1 MATPPKVLCNDDGWI
16 LSTYGPPL
24 TLELMREAMI
34 ATYADSP
41 VDTFL
46 WSVGGHDVFDYETE
60 VGERVGAGYA
70 KEELDENG
78 IRRRA
83 NLAQL
88 IAEHGGPVTAIA
100 GLCREAGLGFYPSV
114 RMNEHYDMATEAY
127 TYSRLRRE
135 HPEYLIGHPREALLP
150 GTQQWGIS
158 TGLNYARPEVRAY
171 MLAILGELID
181 HFDIDGI
188 ELDFMRHPAF
198 FRIEEAYA
206 SRYLATDLV
215 RQVRQR
221 LDTRGQAEGRKLN
234 LAIRVP
240 PTLDDAARI
249 GLDTA
254 AWIEE
259 GLPDLLIAGGGFRPF
274 EMPIAE
280 FVEAAAGTGCR
291 IYGCL
296 EALAGCLDEEKLRG
310 ICSRYWDAGV
320 DGLYLFNYHSLA
332 AAWKHDVLG
341 RLANPAALACADK
354 RYEADSASRE
364 PPTSQLGWSFRN
376 ALPLAQLPVLFADP
390 TGRAVTL
397 TLDIA
402 DDVPGAGREGSLATA
417 TLGLDFSRLPESA
430 VMEISI
436 NDHPHSWSDRKRATG
451 TWTQAAYPDDWST
464 RPPQP
469 VEHAIEGDQIELA
482 LDLGVLRKGE
492 NLLRLRRTDTESAD
506 VEAIELKGL
515 RLTLR
520 YH

>member
-24 TLELMREAMI
+24 TLERMRETMI
-34 ATYADSP
+34 STYTDSP

-60 VGERVGAGYA
+60 VGERVGTGYA
-70 KEELDENG
+70 DAELDQNG
-78 IRRRA
+78 TRRRA
-83 NLAQL
+83 NLGQL

-100 GLCREAGLGFYPSV
+100 RLCREAGLGFYPSV
-114 RMNEHYDMATEAY
+114 RMNEHYDMAEEAY
-127 TYSRLRRE
+127 TYSRLRRR

-158 TGLNYARPEVRAY
+158 TGLNYARPEVRAH
-171 MLAILGELID
+171 MLAIIGELID
-181 HFDIDGI
+181 RFEIDGI

-206 SRYLATDLV
+206 NRYLATDLV
-215 RQVRQR
+215 RQVRGR
-221 LDTRGQAEGRKLN
+221 LDARGQAEGRKLN

-249 GLDTA
+249 GLDAA

-274 EMPIAE
+274 EMPISR

-320 DGLYLFNYHSLA
+320 DGLYLFNYYSLA
-332 AAWKHDVLG
+332 AAWKREVLG
-341 RLANPAALACADK
+341 RLADPAALARADK
-354 RYEADSASRE
+354 RYEADSAARE

-376 ALPLAQLPVLFADP
+376 AIPLAQLPVLFSGP

-397 TLDIA
+397 TLDVA
-402 DDVPGAGREGSLATA
+402 DDVPGAWRAGSLASA
-417 TLGLDFSRLPESA
+417 TLGLDFSRLPENA
-430 VMEISI
+430 GMEIAI
-436 NDHPHSWSDRKRATG
+436 NGHPLSWPDRRRATG
-451 TWTQAAYPDDWST
+451 TWTQTSYPDDMST
-464 RPPQP
+464 RPPQL
-469 VEHAIEGDQIELA
+469 VERPIDGDQIELA
-482 LDLGVLRKGE
+482 LDPGLLRKGE
-492 NLLRLRRTDTESAD
+492 NLLRLRRTDTEAAA
-506 VEAIELKGL
+506 VETIELKGL

-520 YH
+520 YQ